1 MPIARY
7 YDESRNED
15 GRAFDGVPLRDL
27 TEEEFDAL
35 PFWLQASVDAS
46 PLYRKTKPRAEKAE
60 SEAPAAPATEPEPVT
75 EPDRKRR

>member
-7 YDESRNED
+7 YDDSKNED

-27 TEEEFDAL
+27 TDEEFAAL
-35 PFWLQASVDAS
+35 PEWLQLSVDAA
-46 PLYRKTKPRAEKAE
+46 PFYRKTKPRTEKTEDAQ
-60 SEAPAAPATEPEPVT
+60 AEPEPAPEAAPV

>member
-7 YDESRNED
+7 YDDSKNDD

-27 TEEEFDAL
+27 TDEEFAAL
-35 PFWLQASVDAS
+35 PEWLQLSVDAS
-46 PLYRKTKPRAEKAE
+46 SLYRKKKPRADKAE
-60 SEAPAAPATEPEPVT
+60 DAPAEPEASPDAAPA

>member
-27 TEEEFDAL
+27 TDEEFAAL
-35 PFWLQASVDAS
+35 PEWLQLSVDAS
-46 PLYRKTKPRAEKAE
+46 SLYRKTKPRADKAE
-60 SEAPAAPATEPEPVT
+60 DAPAEPEASPDAAPA